1 MTAKS
6 FIVCGWYTPDYACWW
21 DKLRP
26 TLKAVGAPHDFVE
39 VTKAAGGWERNTMRK
54 PAQIAA
60 AFDRHPEKTVIFIDV
75 DCTVLS
81 PLDELAGISGDI
93 GVYIRTRFRSNGEPK
108 LGPRSGTMV
117 FQPTIGARRFVEA
130 WIAEGRNAAK
140 YGVDQDSLA
149 VALGRVPGL
158 SVTTLGVEW
167 CAVPADNCDSPKIL
181 HDSASRDSKTGRLA
195 RAVSFLSGRRLVA

>member
-1 MTAKS
+1 MS
-6 FIVCGWYTPDYACWW
+6 YIVCGWYTSDYRHWL
-21 DKLRP
+21 D
-26 TLKAVGAPHDFVE
+26 TLIPSLEAHGAPHDFVE
-39 VTKAAGGWERNTMRK
+39 VAKAAGGWERNTMRK

-60 AFDRHPEKTVIFIDV
+60 AFDRHPETTVIFIDV

-130 WIAEGRNAAK
+130 WIAEGRNAAN

-167 CAVPADNCDSPKIL
+167 CAVPADKCPAPKIL
-181 HDSASRDSKTGRLA
+181 HDSASRNSKTPLWRRWTGLA
-195 RAVSFLSGRRLVA
+195 A